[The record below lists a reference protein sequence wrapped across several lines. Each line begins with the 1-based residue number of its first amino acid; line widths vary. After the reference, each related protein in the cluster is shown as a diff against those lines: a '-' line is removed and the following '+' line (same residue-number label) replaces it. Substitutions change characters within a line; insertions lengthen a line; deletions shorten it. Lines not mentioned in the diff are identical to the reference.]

1 MEDHP
6 MTGIIFEEAFWQG
19 DESARKTLIAWAA
32 NDDCPWRQAKLLSGA
47 IENKLDELKAGTS
60 EELGLIL
67 TKNLYIWNN
76 NLRQRQKE
84 YWDFNPGNNPIRL
97 ATPAME
103 WLRGHSTWLFDCIE
117 RHWLREDTNL
127 ADSLEP
133 FFKEDAPSEPPVL
146 LQIWEAINNVYPHPR
161 LYDLK
166 WKWDSILFS
175 KNKEIILGC
184 LFSLDRVNY
193 GYEGNPGGYGGIN
206 LFAAKNFR
214 EYNWHNYYKYAL
226 INALL
231 DNSNRQWLTAD
242 ILDKIEENL
251 GILKSNYPEKF
262 ASFATCSSLE
272 YGFKVGYPPCP
283 SQFID
288 VLISIPMADRAAI
301 RLLMAFIGL
310 ATEAAYNVCSSEWTD
325 SKKRQAEYWKKDK
338 YLFGR
343 LINIAICEKAFQSW
357 SNFVQNDIVSG
368 SWNDLRADHSLLMLL
383 DYEEKDRD
391 YILDGERSISCL
403 SWVARLKQRSVKS
416 FEHPFILLP
425 DI

>member
-1 MEDHP
+1 
-6 MTGIIFEEAFWQG
+6 
-19 DESARKTLIAWAA
+19 
-32 NDDCPWRQAKLLSGA
+32 
-47 IENKLDELKAGTS
+47 
-60 EELGLIL
+60 
-67 TKNLYIWNN
+67 
-76 NLRQRQKE
+76 
-84 YWDFNPGNNPIRL
+84 
-97 ATPAME
+97 ME
-103 WLRGHSTWLFDCIE
+103 WLRGHFIWLFDCIE
-117 RHWLREDTNL
+117 RHWLKKDTNL

-133 FFKEDAPSEPPVL
+133 FLREHVPSEPITL
-146 LQIWEAINNVYPHPR
+146 LQIWESINNVYPHPR

-251 GILKSNYPEKF
+251 GLLKSNYPEKF

-403 SWVARLKQRSVKS
+403 SWVARLKQRCVKS